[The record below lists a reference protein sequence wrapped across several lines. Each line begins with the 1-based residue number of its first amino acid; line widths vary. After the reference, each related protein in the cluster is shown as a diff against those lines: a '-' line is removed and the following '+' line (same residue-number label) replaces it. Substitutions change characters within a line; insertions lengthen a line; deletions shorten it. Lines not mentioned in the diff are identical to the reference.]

1 MTTNTYFC
9 PALAELRDQQ
19 VRFAPREK
27 KVEQVN
33 RAERLLA
40 EIDQDREYPSDY
52 LAYRITDYRPETTPS
67 VAVNGKEVIHD
78 LRLFVED
85 VSDAA
90 NITAEDAGEP
100 VHTVDDLSK
109 LFNVSTKTISRWR
122 DQGLVSRR
130 FVFDGRKRVG
140 FLRSS
145 VERFVAQNRN
155 RVNRGQNFS
164 QMTEEERVDIVQ
176 RARRLAR
183 AGTCPSEVARR
194 IARQVNRSV
203 EAVRYTLRQFDREHP
218 EMAVFPDNSNS
229 LTQRVKQEIYQAY
242 RLGESVE
249 VLSHKYKRTRTRIYR
264 IINEVRSARVAELNL
279 DFIPNDQFET
289 VTPAVEKQWLGPMP
303 EVETNPRKA
312 RPPAGLPPYLAA
324 LYEVPLLTRE
334 QEYHL
339 FRQFNYLKFKA
350 SKLRDA
356 IDPARARS
364 HDLDQVDQLYE
375 DAVKIKN
382 RLVQANLR
390 LVVSIA
396 KRHLGSNDDFFA
408 LVSDGNMSLIRAVEK
423 FDFARGNKF
432 STYASWSIMKN
443 YARSIPDEFKH
454 RDRFRT
460 SPDEVF
466 AAVPDERGDEF
477 GQEHAHEQ
485 RKAQLREILSKL
497 DERKRQIIM
506 ARFGLAAETEPLTLQ
521 QVGEQFGVTKERVR
535 QIEARTLQ
543 ELRKAAIEAHIE
555 VDDEVTED

>member
-1 MTTNTYFC
+1 MTSTYYC
-9 PALAELRDQQ
+9 PAFAQLRDQQ
-19 VRFAPREK
+19 VRFAPRDK
-27 KVEQVN
+27 KVEQIN
-33 RAERLLA
+33 RAERLLS
-40 EIDQDREYPSDY
+40 EIDQGREYSYEY
-52 LAYRITDYRPETTPS
+52 LEFRITDYRPETTPH
-67 VAVNGKEVIHD
+67 VTVNGKEVIHD
-78 LRLFVED
+78 LRMFVED

-90 NITAEDAGEP
+90 NIQAEDAGEP

-155 RVNRGQNFS
+155 RVQRGQNFS
-164 QMTEEERVDIVQ
+164 QMTEEERQEIVHK
-176 RARRLAR
+176 ARRLSR

-194 IARQVNRSV
+194 VARQMNRSM
-203 EAVRYTLRQFDREHP
+203 EAVRYTLRQFDKDHP
-218 EMAVFPDNSNS
+218 EIAVFPDQTGA
-229 LTQRVKQEIYQAY
+229 LTSRLKQEIYQAY
-242 RLGESVE
+242 RLGESVDA
-249 VLSHKYKRTRTRIYR
+249 LTQKYSRTRTRIYR

-279 DFIPNDQFET
+279 DFIPNENFEK
-289 VTPAVEKQWLGPMP
+289 VDAKEEKIVLGPMP
-303 EVETNPRKA
+303 EVESATRKA
-312 RPPAGLPPYLAA
+312 RSPAGLPPYLAA

-339 FRQFNYLKFKA
+339 FRMFNYLKFKA
-350 SKLRDA
+350 SQLRDA
-356 IDPARARS
+356 IDPARAKS
-364 HDLDQVDQLYE
+364 SDLDQVESLYE
-375 DAVKIKN
+375 EAVKVKN

-460 SPDEVF
+460 SPEEVF
-466 AAVPDERGDEF
+466 AAVPDERGDELV
-477 GQEHAHEQ
+477 QENAHEQ

-543 ELRKAAIEAHIE
+543 ELRRAAIEAHIE
-555 VDDEVTED
+555 VDGAEEKE